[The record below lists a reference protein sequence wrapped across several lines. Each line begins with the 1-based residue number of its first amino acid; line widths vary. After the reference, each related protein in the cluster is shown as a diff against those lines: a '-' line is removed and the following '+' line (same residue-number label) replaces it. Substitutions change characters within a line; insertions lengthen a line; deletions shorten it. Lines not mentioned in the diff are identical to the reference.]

1 MSSRKENELIVNA
14 LQRSSSIIVQNSL
27 REGFGLTATEAMWK
41 LVPFM
46 GSMACGLRQQVRNWV
61 DGLLITNPEDKIGI
75 AEGLNQILAEV
86 KRRQVW
92 AYNARKRVFDHFL
105 VFNQLGRWLNVFVDC
120 AAKGCSKQKEKV

>member
-1 MSSRKENELIVNA
+1 M
-14 LQRSSSIIVQNSL
+14 
-27 REGFGLTATEAMWK
+27 
-41 LVPFM
+41 
-46 GSMACGLRQQVRNWV
+46 

-120 AAKGCSKQKEKV
+120 VAKGCSKQKGKA